1 MKIQTAAFCFFGQI
15 CSGKCALKVVLLK
28 YTKTN
33 LPITSIADLES
44 QISSII
50 SPQSE
55 IIPTRNFLE
64 KLWDDYVDM
73 HKNNAHERPTFWGGY
88 KLMPTYFEF
97 WQGRVNRLHDR
108 IIYEQTETGWNTY
121 RLAP

>member
-1 MKIQTAAFCFFGQI
+1 VRIEGCFAKIHEDESANYFN
-15 CSGKCALKVVLLK
+15 SR
-28 YTKTN
+28 
-33 LPITSIADLES
+33 PEES